1 MKSGKFWATG
11 AATLAVLAI
20 APSAFA
26 ADQLIITPGY
36 AADKTV
42 TYQQAAPTRMFNVEK
57 ATTLRQGENRF
68 GANLQVG
75 GLGVGGSTPGIAG
88 GANIRADMGISPG
101 LEAGLSVS
109 GLGAAGVS
117 NLLGNVD
124 LRGKVALSEFSLGA
138 MPVEVGG
145 MANVGGFLAGGGIG
159 SATVGVGIPLT
170 AAVSNRLNVTAVPGL
185 AFGFGAGGLLP
196 GGAAPTVNA
205 GGLMPALGLGLD
217 WMVTDRLS
225 GIVDANMN
233 LGAGTTLGGNV
244 GLRYGISDDLAADLF
259 VGYNGS
265 PLQAVNSGTI
275 GLGGYYAF

>member
-1 MKSGKFWATG
+1 MKSGKFWVAG
-11 AATLAVLAI
+11 AVTLGMVAI

-42 TYQQAAPTRMFNVEK
+42 TYQEAAPTRMFNVEK

-75 GLGVGGSTPGIAG
+75 GLGIGGATPGLAG
-88 GANIRADMGISPG
+88 GVNLRADMGITPG
-101 LEAGLSVS
+101 FEGGISVS
-109 GLGAAGVS
+109 GIGAGGVS
-117 NLLGNVD
+117 NLLGSLD
-124 LRGKVALSEFSLGA
+124 LRGKVALTELSLGM

-145 MANVGGFLAGGGIG
+145 MANLGGFLAGGGIG
-159 SATVGVGIPLT
+159 RATVGVGLPLT
-170 AAVSNRLNVTAVPGL
+170 AAISNRLNVTAVPGL

-196 GGAAPTVNA
+196 GGTPATVTT

-225 GIVDANMN
+225 GIVDANWN
-233 LGAGTTLGGNV
+233 LSATTLGGNV

>member
-1 MKSGKFWATG
+1 
-11 AATLAVLAI
+11 LAVLAI

-26 ADQLIITPGY
+26 AEQLIITPGY

-42 TYQQAAPTRMFNVEK
+42 TYQEAAPTRMFNVEK

-75 GLGVGGSTPGIAG
+75 GLGVGGTTPGIAG
-88 GANIRADMGISPG
+88 GANLRADMGISPG
-101 LEAGLSVS
+101 LDAGLSVS

-138 MPVEVGG
+138 WPVEVGG

-159 SATVGVGIPLT
+159 RATVGVGVPMT
-170 AAVSNRLNVTAVPGL
+170 AAISNRLNVTAVPGL

-196 GGAAPTVNA
+196 GGAQPAVTA
-205 GGLMPALGLGLD
+205 GGIMPALGLGLD

-225 GIVDANMN
+225 GIVDANWN
-233 LGAGTTLGGNV
+233 FNAGTTLGGNV

-265 PLQAVNSGTI
+265 PLQAVNAGTI